1 MQGGLTVGMGWVL
14 RRGRHRI
21 ATVSP
26 IRDPLEARVAA
37 CEAHVSHLYVTM
49 SKAAEA
55 AGVTIPDRE
64 ATKPM
69 PALRLVQDDD
79 VADSA

>member
-1 MQGGLTVGMGWVL
+1 MGMGWVL
-14 RRGRHRI
+14 RRGRHRA

-49 SKAAEA
+49 GDAAEA
-55 AGVTIPDRE
+55 AGITIPGHE
-64 ATKPM
+64 ETKPM
-69 PALRLVQDDD
+69 PTLRLVRDDD